1 MGLARAREWSRSIYA
16 KYADVDGLRY
26 PSSMLG
32 GTMAFALYERAQ
44 DSIPGRPIVHLPL
57 THPGLQWPIRR
68 VAEQLGFD
76 VV

>member
-1 MGLARAREWSRSIYA
+1 
-16 KYADVDGLRY
+16 
-26 PSSMLG
+26 MLG